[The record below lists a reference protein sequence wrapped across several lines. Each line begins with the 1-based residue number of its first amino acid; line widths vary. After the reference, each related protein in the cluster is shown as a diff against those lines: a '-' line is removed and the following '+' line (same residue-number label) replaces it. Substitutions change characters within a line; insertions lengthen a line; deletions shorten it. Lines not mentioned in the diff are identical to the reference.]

1 MKTKSIL
8 CAIIS
13 LFLPVFL
20 MESTARI
27 PYYYF
32 RTLDIKDGLSH
43 NSVNAILQ
51 DRQGFMWFGTK
62 DGLNQYDGLVFRTF
76 QKENSSLG
84 NNFIT
89 ALHEDAEGN
98 IWVGTDAGIYIYN
111 PLLEK
116 FTPFD
121 IPIEGIGGTIN
132 RTITWIDSDPQKDI
146 WISSDSQGLFH
157 YNKKE
162 NSLKEY
168 SSKIGKRAH
177 NITRFWFEDNELWA
191 SCYEDNLYRSEDMS
205 RFTVFRDAQGGEPFK
220 GDIIT
225 TYVKGLRNCIYI
237 GSSNGLAE
245 INLTTRKVRR
255 LLTDYVRSICLR
267 SDTELW
273 IGTEQGVYIYNLE
286 TNKYIHLTTSESED
300 RYALADNAIYT
311 IFKDREEGMWIGSYF
326 GGINYYPY
334 QYTYFEKYYP
344 RDGMRYL
351 GHRIREFCGSNDD
364 TIWFGTEDKGLFH
377 FNPTDGTITP
387 FHHPALYH
395 NIHGLCIDDDYL
407 WVGTFAGG
415 LNRIDLRN
423 RELRHYSKGEAAN
436 TLNADNIFSICKS
449 STNDLWIGTTSGL
462 MRYNRKTD
470 DFTRIPEMN
479 NIFVY
484 DILEDSYGKLW
495 LATYSDGVFCY
506 TPSKNQWKQYTQKT
520 GNINSLPYNKVISIF
535 EDSHKQL
542 WFMTQGAGFCRLRP
556 ETDDFVRYDM
566 SQGFPGNTVYKM
578 LEDDNGLLW
587 LTTNKGLVSFH
598 PETDTKHLYT
608 TANGLLSNQFNYQS
622 GYKDKR
628 GTLYLGSVNG
638 FVSFNPATFT
648 VSKQISPLVL
658 TDFRQFNK
666 RLPIGEEN
674 SPLSESITTSEAIEL
689 NADQNTFSLRAAVL
703 NYQAPMSN
711 TILYKLEG
719 FDKEWYSTNDINTS
733 ISYSNLP
740 YGSYTLRVRG
750 ANSDGVWNPQ
760 ERLLKIQVNPPF
772 YLSWA
777 AYIIYFLLLT
787 ATVTFIIRYFRKR
800 NHRKH
805 QQAMEILK
813 YEKERELYTSKINFF
828 TNVAHE
834 IRTPLTLIKSP
845 LEHVLVSDH
854 VNDAIKEDLEIM
866 DLNTNRLLDLVNQ
879 LLDFRKTETK
889 GFHLNFMNYNLS
901 EILQKTYK
909 RFISLARDKNFEF
922 TIDITENLYA
932 AVDKEGFTKI
942 VSNLFTNAIKYGKSR
957 IHVEMKPAEKDG
969 TLQLSVTND
978 GEIVPA
984 TMREEIFKPFI
995 QYKGN
1000 SSYQVPGTGIGLA
1013 LARSLAELHGG
1024 ELTMDDAL
1032 DCNRFILTL
1041 PLRQEQTLQ
1050 LMTAEPEKAEIEK
1063 EEVTTSGKSPNL
1075 TTSSQ
1080 FRYTLLIVE
1089 DNMEM
1094 NKFLVKQL
1102 SESYKVLTANN
1113 GVEALKILQES
1124 IVNLIVSDVMMP
1136 EMDGLELCNTVKTEL
1151 DYSHIPI
1158 ILLTAKTTLQSKIDG
1173 LQAGADAYV
1182 EKPFSMEYLKVSIS
1196 SLLKNREQLQA
1207 TFMHA
1212 PFVPTNNIA
1221 ISKADEEFLKKL
1233 NTLVQANMQNP
1244 EFSLIDMADQLF
1256 MGRSSLNRKIKG
1268 LLNVTPND
1276 YLRIERLKK
1285 AARLLKEGNCKIN
1298 EVCYMVGFNTP
1309 SYFTKCF
1316 QKQFGVLPKDFT
1328 TI

>member
-1 MKTKSIL
+1 
-8 CAIIS
+8 
-13 LFLPVFL
+13 
-20 MESTARI
+20 
-27 PYYYF
+27 
-32 RTLDIKDGLSH
+32 
-43 NSVNAILQ
+43 
-51 DRQGFMWFGTK
+51 
-62 DGLNQYDGLVFRTF
+62 
-76 QKENSSLG
+76 
-84 NNFIT
+84 
-89 ALHEDAEGN
+89 
-98 IWVGTDAGIYIYN
+98 
-111 PLLEK
+111 
-116 FTPFD
+116 
-121 IPIEGIGGTIN
+121 
-132 RTITWIDSDPQKDI
+132 
-146 WISSDSQGLFH
+146 
-157 YNKKE
+157 
-162 NSLKEY
+162 
-168 SSKIGKRAH
+168 
-177 NITRFWFEDNELWA
+177 
-191 SCYEDNLYRSEDMS
+191 
-205 RFTVFRDAQGGEPFK
+205 
-220 GDIIT
+220 
-225 TYVKGLRNCIYI
+225 
-237 GSSNGLAE
+237 
-245 INLTTRKVRR
+245 
-255 LLTDYVRSICLR
+255 
-267 SDTELW
+267 
-273 IGTEQGVYIYNLE
+273 
-286 TNKYIHLTTSESED
+286 
-300 RYALADNAIYT
+300 
-311 IFKDREEGMWIGSYF
+311 
-326 GGINYYPY
+326 
-334 QYTYFEKYYP
+334 
-344 RDGMRYL
+344 
-351 GHRIREFCGSNDD
+351 
-364 TIWFGTEDKGLFH
+364 
-377 FNPTDGTITP
+377 
-387 FHHPALYH
+387 
-395 NIHGLCIDDDYL
+395 
-407 WVGTFAGG
+407 
-415 LNRIDLRN
+415 
-423 RELRHYSKGEAAN
+423 
-436 TLNADNIFSICKS
+436 
-449 STNDLWIGTTSGL
+449 
-462 MRYNRKTD
+462 
-470 DFTRIPEMN
+470 
-479 NIFVY
+479 
-484 DILEDSYGKLW
+484 
-495 LATYSDGVFCY
+495 
-506 TPSKNQWKQYTQKT
+506 
-520 GNINSLPYNKVISIF
+520 
-535 EDSHKQL
+535 
-542 WFMTQGAGFCRLRP
+542 
-556 ETDDFVRYDM
+556 
-566 SQGFPGNTVYKM
+566 
-578 LEDDNGLLW
+578 
-587 LTTNKGLVSFH
+587 
-598 PETDTKHLYT
+598 
-608 TANGLLSNQFNYQS
+608 
-622 GYKDKR
+622 
-628 GTLYLGSVNG
+628 
-638 FVSFNPATFT
+638 
-648 VSKQISPLVL
+648 
-658 TDFRQFNK
+658 
-666 RLPIGEEN
+666 
-674 SPLSESITTSEAIEL
+674 
-689 NADQNTFSLRAAVL
+689 
-703 NYQAPMSN
+703 
-711 TILYKLEG
+711 
-719 FDKEWYSTNDINTS
+719 
-733 ISYSNLP
+733 
-740 YGSYTLRVRG
+740 
-750 ANSDGVWNPQ
+750 
-760 ERLLKIQVNPPF
+760 
-772 YLSWA
+772 
-777 AYIIYFLLLT
+777 
-787 ATVTFIIRYFRKR
+787 
-800 NHRKH
+800 
-805 QQAMEILK
+805 MEILK

-922 TIDITENLYA
+922 TIDIAENLYA

-957 IHVEMKPAEKDG
+957 IHVEMKLAEKDD

-1024 ELTMDDAL
+1024 ELTMDNAV

-1050 LMTAEPEKAEIEK
+1050 LMTAEPEKAETEK
-1063 EEVTTSGKSPNL
+1063 EEVTTSDKSPNL
-1075 TTSSQ
+1075 TTSPQ
-1080 FRYTLLIVE
+1080 FRYTLLVVE

-1233 NTLVQANMQNP
+1233 NVLVQANMQNP

-1285 AARLLKEGNCKIN
+1285 AARLLKEENCKIN

>member
-1 MKTKSIL
+1 MKTKNIL
-8 CAIIS
+8 YAIIGLLLS
-13 LFLPVFL
+13 SFWT
-20 MESTARI
+20 ESTAKK

-43 NSVNAILQ
+43 NTVNTILQ

-62 DGLNQYDGLVFRTF
+62 DGLNLYDGLVFRTF

-98 IWVGTDAGIYIYN
+98 IWVGTDAGVYIYN
-111 PLLEK
+111 PRLEK
-116 FTPFD
+116 FTSFD
-121 IPIEGIGGTIN
+121 IPIEDTDRTIN
-132 RTITWIDSDPQKDI
+132 RTITWIDSDPQKNV
-146 WISSDSQGLFH
+146 WIASDSQGLFH
-157 YNKKE
+157 YDKKR
-162 NSLKEY
+162 NSLKEH
-168 SSKIGKRAH
+168 SVKIGNGAL
-177 NITRFWFEDNELWA
+177 NITRFWFEDNELWV
-191 SCYEDNLYRSEDMS
+191 SRYEDNLYHSGDAAH
-205 RFTVFRDAQGGEPFK
+205 FTTFRDAEGEEPFK
-220 GDIIT
+220 GTVINTCI
-225 TYVKGLRNCIYI
+225 KGLHNCIYI

-255 LLTDYVRSICLR
+255 LLNDYVRNICLR

-273 IGTEQGVYIYNLE
+273 VGTEQGIYIYDLE
-286 TNKYIHLTTSESED
+286 TDKYIHLTTSESDD
-300 RYALADNAIYT
+300 RYALSDNAIYT
-311 IFKDREEGMWIGSYF
+311 IFKDREGGMWIGSYF
-326 GGINYYPY
+326 GGVNYYPH

-344 RDGMRYL
+344 RDDMRYL
-351 GHRIREFCGSNDD
+351 GHRIREFCGSNDG

-377 FNPTDGTITP
+377 FNPADGTVTP

-395 NIHGLCIDDDYL
+395 NIHGLCIDGDYL

-415 LNRIDLRN
+415 LNRINLLT
-423 RELRHYSKGEAAN
+423 REVRHYEKSEASN
-436 TLNADNIFSICKS
+436 TLNANNIFSIYKS
-449 STNDLWIGTTSGL
+449 STGELWIGTTSGL

-479 NIFVY
+479 KIFVY
-484 DILEDSYGKLW
+484 NILEDCHGKLW

-506 TPSKNQWKQYTQKT
+506 DLPQDKWKQYTR
-520 GNINSLPYNKVISIF
+520 NPDNPNSLPYNKVISIF
-535 EDSHKQL
+535 EDSRKQL
-542 WFMTQGAGFCRLRP
+542 WFMTQGAGFCRFRP
-556 ETDDFVRYDM
+556 ETDDFIRYDM

-578 LEDDNGLLW
+578 LEDNNGLLW

-598 PETDTKHLYT
+598 AETGTKHLYT

-622 GYKDKR
+622 GYKDKT

-638 FVSFNPATFT
+638 FISFNPATFT
-648 VSKQISPLVL
+648 VNKQISPLVL
-658 TDFRQFNK
+658 TDFHQFNK
-666 RLPIGEEN
+666 RLPIGEAS
-674 SPLSESITTSEAIEL
+674 SPLSESITISESIEL

-703 NYQAPMSN
+703 NYQAPLSN

-719 FDKEWYSTNDINTS
+719 FDKEWYSTNGLNTR

-740 YGSYTLRVRG
+740 SGHYTLRVRG

-760 ERLLKIQVNPPF
+760 ERLLKIRVHPPF
-772 YLSWA
+772 YLSWMA
-777 AYIIYFLLLT
+777 YVIYFIPLATVVTYIIC
-787 ATVTFIIRYFRKR
+787 YFRKR
-800 NHRKH
+800 NLRKH
-805 QQAMEILK
+805 RQAMEILE

-889 GFHLNFMNYNLS
+889 GFHLNFMAYNLS

-909 RFISLARDKNFEF
+909 RFIPLAREKGFEF
-922 TIDITENLYA
+922 TINVPDNLYA

-957 IHVEMKPAEKDG
+957 IHVEMKQNEENE

-978 GEIVPA
+978 GEIVPL

-1024 ELTMDDAL
+1024 KLTMDDAA
-1032 DCNRFILTL
+1032 DCNHFILTL
-1041 PLRQEQTLQ
+1041 PLHQAQTVHL
-1050 LMTAEPEKAEIEK
+1050 LPTEPEKAER
-1063 EEVTTSGKSPNL
+1063 EEVIVSSEPGNPTTS
-1075 TTSSQ
+1075 TQ
-1080 FRYTLLIVE
+1080 FRYTLLVVE
-1089 DNMEM
+1089 DNAEM
-1094 NKFLVKQL
+1094 NKFLVRQL
-1102 SESYKVLTANN
+1102 SESYKVLTAAN

-1124 IVNLIVSDVMMP
+1124 IINLIISDVMMP
-1136 EMDGLELCNTVKTEL
+1136 EMDGLELCDTVKTEL

-1158 ILLTAKTTLQSKIDG
+1158 ILLTAKTTLQSRIDG
-1173 LQAGADAYV
+1173 LKAGADAYI

-1207 TFMHA
+1207 TFMHS
-1212 PFVPTNNIA
+1212 PFTPTNNMV

-1233 NTLVQANMQNP
+1233 NNLIQTNMQNP
-1244 EFSLIDMADQLF
+1244 EFSLIDMADQLC
-1256 MGRSSLNRKIKG
+1256 MSRSSLNRKIKG
-1268 LLNVTPND
+1268 LLDLTPND

-1285 AARLLKEGNCKIN
+1285 AAQLLKEGSCKIN

-1316 QKQFGVLPKDFT
+1316 QKQFGVLPKEFIT
-1328 TI
+1328 T